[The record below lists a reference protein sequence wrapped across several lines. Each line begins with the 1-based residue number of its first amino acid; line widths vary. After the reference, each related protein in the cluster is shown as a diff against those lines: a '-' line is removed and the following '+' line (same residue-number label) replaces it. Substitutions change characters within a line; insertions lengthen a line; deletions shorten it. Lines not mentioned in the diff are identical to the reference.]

1 MRILIYTSA
10 FAVCHLALSVASGE
24 SLKNKPFHDKPHSI
38 PGKVEAEHY
47 DRGAAELAYHD
58 NDEKN
63 HGANYRGET
72 QVDIEKRP
80 DASNGYG
87 VGWTQKGEWI
97 VYSVKVKQSGNYT
110 IEIPVASDKKGG
122 TFHLEF
128 NGQDVTGPISV
139 PDTGGWDKL
148 QRINKKDVRL
158 RQGLFQMK
166 MVMDSE
172 GASGSIGDIDYLR
185 FVKMGSDDS

>member
-24 SLKNKPFHDKPHSI
+24 PLKNKPFYDKPHSI

-72 QVDIEKRP
+72 QVDIEKRS
-80 DASNGYG
+80 DASNGHG
-87 VGWTQKGEWI
+87 VGWTHKGEWI

-128 NGQDVTGPISV
+128 DGKDVTGPISV

-148 QRINKKDVRL
+148 QRINKENVRL

-185 FVKMGSDDS
+185 FVKVGSDDS